1 MFIYITVH
9 ILYQRYYALE
19 SLDWIC
25 QRANALD
32 LAPHHIPGLEEL
44 RRVHTHAHTRRGAG
58 GNDGARFQG
67 HALRK
72 LGNDMVDV
80 KDLQGRIGILP
91 LLAVDKA
98 ADAQLRRVGLKLV
111 CRDDAGTDGGKA
123 VQTFAEIPLL
133 VGRWR

>member
-9 ILYQRYYALE
+9 ILYQRYYILE
-19 SLDWIC
+19 SLDRIGQC
-25 QRANALD
+25 TNTLD
-32 LAPHHIPGLEEL
+32 LAPHHISGLEEL
-44 RRVHTHAHTRRGAG
+44 RRVHAHAHTRRGAG

-80 KDLQGRIGILP
+80 KDLQGGIGILP

-98 ADAQLRRVGLKLV
+98 ADAQPGRVVGKGI
-111 CRDDAGTDGGKA
+111 CRDDAGPDGG
-123 VQTFAEIPLL
+123 
-133 VGRWR
+133 

>member
-1 MFIYITVH
+1 MNKSNFVFIYITVH
-9 ILYQRYYALE
+9 ILRQRYYVLE
-19 SLDWIC
+19 SLDRIG
-25 QRANALD
+25 QRTNTID

-44 RRVHTHAHTRRGAG
+44 RRVHAHAHTRRGAG

-98 ADAQLRRVGLKLV
+98 ADAQPGRVVGKGI
-111 CRDDAGTDGGKA
+111 CRDDAG
-123 VQTFAEIPLL
+123 PRW
-133 VGRWR
+133 GRRPASGS

>member
-1 MFIYITVH
+1 MFIYITIY
-9 ILYQRYYALE
+9 ILCQRYYVLE
-19 SLDWIC
+19 SLDRIGQC
-25 QRANALD
+25 TNTLD
-32 LAPHHIPGLEEL
+32 LAPHHISGLEEL
-44 RRVHTHAHTRRGAG
+44 RRVHAHTHTRRGAG

-98 ADAQLRRVGLKLV
+98 ADAQL
-111 CRDDAGTDGGKA
+111 GG
-123 VQTFAEIPLL
+123 
-133 VGRWR
+133 

>member
-1 MFIYITVH
+1 MFIIITIH
-9 ILYQRYYALE
+9 IFYQIYYVLE
-19 SLDWIC
+19 SLDRIG

-32 LAPHHIPGLEEL
+32 LAPHHISGFEEL
-44 RRVHTHAHTRRGAG
+44 RRVHAHAHTRRGAG

-80 KDLQGRIGILP
+80 KDLQGGIGILP

-98 ADAQLRRVGLKLV
+98 ADASL
-111 CRDDAGTDGGKA
+111 GG
-123 VQTFAEIPLL
+123 
-133 VGRWR
+133 